1 MPLSQTDMQKVRDH
15 FQASGVRASCH
26 ACGVTN
32 WIVGD
37 ELVAIPVVSPSGV
50 TLAGGKVVPMVQ
62 AICARCGYVMHFAA
76 MTAGLIP

>member
-15 FQASGVRASCH
+15 FQASGVHAGCH

-37 ELVAIPVVSPSGV
+37 ELVAIPRVSLDGV
-50 TLAGGKVVPMVQ
+50 TLPGGKMVPMVQ
-62 AICARCGYVMHFAA
+62 AVCARCGYVMHFAA
-76 MTAGLIP
+76 MTVGLIP